1 MLRDRGN
8 SRAGYVGSQGTG
20 MRYPG
25 MCIGRNRRGVYGH
38 TCGRSVRELDVGTVL
53 READLDT
60 FTEDDRFY

>member
-1 MLRDRGN
+1 M
-8 SRAGYVGSQGTG
+8 GSQGTG

-60 FTEDDRFY
+60 FTEDERFY